1 MKRWRISA
9 KRRKLYKKSKE
20 NARYRNII
28 LEMKY
33 SCDEL
38 KNRLVTTEENNSE
51 LENTLTEIIQ
61 AET

>member
-1 MKRWRISA
+1 
-9 KRRKLYKKSKE
+9 
-20 NARYRNII
+20 
-28 LEMKY
+28 MKY

-51 LENTLTEIIQ
+51 LENRLTEIIQ